1 MRIFRNKLAV
11 TIVLLS
17 VTFLILINKT
27 IKSDKISFTGNVIGI
42 TFNVAQ
48 GGIYKLNSKIKDS
61 VSFVFNFSNVKK
73 ENEELKKKNSELESK
88 AVDYDSLKSE
98 NERLREMLN
107 FKDQNS
113 EYNYVGC
120 DIIGKAGSG
129 LLDQFI
135 INKGSKDGIEKQM
148 IAITEKGLVGQVTSV
163 GSNWSTI
170 QTLSNANI
178 AVSGYIE
185 RTKENGIV
193 QGYNTGNNKLL
204 AKLTYLP
211 WESDVKKDDIIC
223 TSDIAMP
230 YPGLYPKG
238 IRIGAVIDVQ
248 EDKGKVMKN
257 AIIQPYVDFNKL
269 EEVFIVLPKN
279 KIDIKY

>member
-1 MRIFRNKLAV
+1 MKIFRNKLAV

-17 VTFLILINKT
+17 VTFLILITKT
-27 IKSDKISFTGNVIGI
+27 IKSDKISFAGNGIGV
-42 TFNVAQ
+42 TFNAIQ
-48 GGIYKLNSKIKDS
+48 GGIYKFNSKIKDS
-61 VSFVFNFSNVKK
+61 VSFVFNFSTVKK

-88 AVDYDSLKSE
+88 ALDYDSLKSE
-98 NERLREMLN
+98 NERLREMVN

-120 DIIGKAGSG
+120 DIIGKTGSG
-129 LLDQFI
+129 LLDQFT

-178 AVSGYIE
+178 AVSGYVE
-185 RTKENGIV
+185 RTKDNGIA
-193 QGYNTGNNKLL
+193 QGYNNSNNKLL
-204 AKLTYLP
+204 AKLSYLP
-211 WESDVKKDDIIC
+211 LESDVKKGDIIC

-238 IRIGAVIDVQ
+238 IRIGSVIDVE
-248 EDKGKVMKN
+248 EDKGKIMKN

-269 EEVFIVLPKN
+269 QEVFIVLPKN
-279 KIDIKY
+279 KIDVKY

>member
-11 TIVLLS
+11 TIIVLS
-17 VTFLILINKT
+17 VTFLILIFKT
-27 IKSDKISFTGNVIGI
+27 IKSDKISFAGNGIGI
-42 TFNVAQ
+42 TFNAVQ
-48 GGIYKLNSKIKDS
+48 GGVYRFNSKIKDS

-73 ENEELKKKNSELESK
+73 ENEELKKKNSELENK
-88 AVDYDSLKSE
+88 ALDYDSLKSE
-98 NERLREMLN
+98 NERLREMVN
-107 FKDQNS
+107 FKNQNS

-120 DIIGKAGSG
+120 NIIGKSGSG
-129 LLDQFI
+129 LLDQFT

-148 IAITEKGLVGQVTSV
+148 IAITEKGLVGQVTAV
-163 GSNWSTI
+163 GSNWSII

-178 AVSGYIE
+178 AVSGYLE
-185 RTKENGIV
+185 RTKDNGIV
-193 QGYNTGNNKLL
+193 QGYNSSNNKSL

-211 WESDVKKDDIIC
+211 LESDVKKGDIIC
-223 TSDIAMP
+223 TSDIATP

-238 IRIGAVIDVQ
+238 IRIGSVIDVE

-269 EEVFIVLPKN
+269 EEVFIVIPKN